1 MMEQWEILLN
11 AKIEALG
18 NSATNEQVERFV
30 DWIIKNVPQAH
41 WGFAKNEATMI
52 RGAYTELS
60 MRMGESGWY

>member
-1 MMEQWEILLN
+1 MEQWGILLN

-30 DWIIKNVPQAH
+30 DWVIKNVPQAY
-41 WGFAKNEATMI
+41 WGFAKNEATTI

-60 MRMGESGWY
+60 MRMGESSWKF

>member
-1 MMEQWEILLN
+1 MEQWEILLN

-41 WGFAKNEATMI
+41 WGLQKMK
-52 RGAYTELS
+52 R
-60 MRMGESGWY
+60 R

>member
-1 MMEQWEILLN
+1 MEQWEILLN

-18 NSATNEQVERFV
+18 NSATNEQVDRFV
-30 DWIIKNVPQAH
+30 DWVIKNVPKAY

-60 MRMGESGWY
+60 MRMGESGQY